1 MNIETVKNFT
11 VEDYQN
17 AYKNEEISPTEITQL
32 FLDRIHLLDPS
43 LRAFLTI
50 DETGALQRAREL
62 EEKKIRRS

>member
-1 MNIETVKNFT
+1 MNIDTVKNFT

-43 LRAFLTI
+43 SEHF
-50 DETGALQRAREL
+50 
-62 EEKKIRRS
+62 